1 MPMHFKNFLSTIP
14 KIKQAPLPK
23 EKAHLKMIPPNRK
36 MDFLRNK
43 IGDAPREAAV
53 LCLFYPNTLQ
63 ETEFVLI
70 LRKTYQGVHSAQI
83 GFPGG
88 KIEKEDAGF
97 EQAALRETEE
107 EIGVYKRDITIFK
120 TMTKVYIPPSN
131 FMVYP
136 FLAYLDH
143 EPVFKKDDY
152 EVEKII
158 RMPLKALLKTENITK
173 KQVQTSYGITIEV
186 PMFILQDIEVWG
198 ATAMMLSEIKMLFN
212 HKTIR

>member
-1 MPMHFKNFLSTIP
+1 MHFKDFLSIVP
-14 KIKQAPLPK
+14 KIKQIPLAK

-43 IGDAPREAAV
+43 IGDTPREAAV
-53 LCLFYPNTLQ
+53 LCLFYPNAKQ
-63 ETEFVLI
+63 KTEFVLI

-88 KIEKEDAGF
+88 KIEKKDIDF

-107 EIGVYKRDITIFK
+107 EIGIYKRNITVFK
-120 TMTKVYIPPSN
+120 TMTSVYIPPSN

-136 FLAYLDH
+136 FLAHLDN
-143 EPVFKKDDY
+143 EPIFKKDDY

-158 RMPLKALLKTENITK
+158 RMPLKALLKTNNITK

-186 PMFILQDIEVWG
+186 PLFILQDVEVWG
-198 ATAMMLSEIKMLFN
+198 ATAMMLSEIKMLLN